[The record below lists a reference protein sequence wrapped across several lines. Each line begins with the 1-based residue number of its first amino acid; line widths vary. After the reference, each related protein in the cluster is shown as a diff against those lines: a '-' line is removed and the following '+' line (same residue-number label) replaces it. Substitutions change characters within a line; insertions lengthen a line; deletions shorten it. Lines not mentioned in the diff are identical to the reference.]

1 MAFDLRNLVNRNF
14 VTSPSTP
21 TPTPTLMSTSSAAQP
36 GSTGNSPPGGGPT
49 SSPLLF
55 FVALG
60 FGVVFTNLWIIVGVK
75 YCFRYNQRNRAIRNG
90 EEGDNV
96 DMQAIPRPQRRR
108 REKKLMSME
117 EVNERFPLIK
127 YKMWRVGRES
137 NGLPSSGGVASP
149 LTRADSVKDLKDMAS
164 ARQSVEGAASS
175 AQDHDRERPST
186 AKSTPSSPT
195 SARPSDAPKE
205 KPSASTA
212 DQEKRLSG
220 GSGHGAA
227 DNIKS
232 TSSTDHLAPLEH
244 SKTGAS
250 TAAGTTNEEEEDDDD
265 HIHTAVPP
273 ELLTNPGDS
282 CAICLDSLDDDDD
295 VRGLTCGHAFHASC
309 VDPWLTGRRACCP
322 LCKADYYTP
331 KARTESEPVSADTTR
346 RSTHRPA
353 GGSRSNMPT
362 PPQAAWMNHSRPRM
376 LLPGRFVTSANTN
389 GEQASATRGRRGGT
403 PVRRANQTRTDT
415 RVSAPSPNG
424 GTERRWLPTVSNP
437 LRNVRLPSVS
447 LPARF
452 RRGNPTRA
460 TPNSQPETSAVPPT
474 PGQLESGM
482 R

>member
-1 MAFDLRNLVNRNF
+1 M
-14 VTSPSTP
+14 SSST
-21 TPTPTLMSTSSAAQP
+21 AAVQP
-36 GSTGNSPPGGGPT
+36 GSTGSSSPPGGGPT

-90 EEGDNV
+90 AEGDHV
-96 DMQAIPRPQRRR
+96 DLQAIPRPQRRR
-108 REKKLMSME
+108 REKKLMSMD

-127 YKMWRVGRES
+127 YKMWRVGREN
-137 NGLPSSGGVASP
+137 NGLPSSGGVTSP
-149 LTRADSVKDLKDMAS
+149 LTRTDSIKELKDMAS

-186 AKSTPSSPT
+186 AKSMPSSPT
-195 SARPSDAPKE
+195 STRAPDAPKE
-205 KPSASTA
+205 EPSTSTV

-220 GSGHGAA
+220 GGGNGAA
-227 DNIKS
+227 INVKS
-232 TSSTDHLAPLEH
+232 TSSPDHLAPLEH

-250 TAAGTTNEEEEDDDD
+250 TATGTINEDDEDDDD

-331 KARTESEPVSADTTR
+331 KARTENEPPNADAAR
-346 RSTHRPA
+346 RSAHRPA
-353 GGSRSNMPT
+353 GGARTNMPT
-362 PPQAAWMNHSRPRM
+362 PPQTAWMNHSRSRM
-376 LLPGRFVTSANTN
+376 LLPGRFIMSVHTN
-389 GEQASATRGRRGGT
+389 GERVNTTRGRRGGT
-403 PVRRANQTRTDT
+403 AARRGIPTRTDT
-415 RVSAPSPNG
+415 RVSAPPNG
-424 GTERRWLPTVSNP
+424 GAERRWMPTVSNP

-452 RRGNPTRA
+452 RRGNNARS
-460 TPNSQPETSAVPPT
+460 TPSSQAGTSAVPPT
-474 PGQLESGM
+474 PGQLESGV